1 MLKKIRIYALLAVSI
16 LTWISAYADDAS
28 NSFSDE
34 FEATLSTP
42 KVPLK
47 HQSQIKTYMYNVAK
61 NLYNEKFMV
70 ETMRNGEV
78 VVVTIPL
85 DKLFTPNEFTLIE
98 SAPKLLDRFRQYFSP
113 PETFKIVLA
122 VHSDNTG
129 SESYLNALTEG
140 RINALLDYFE
150 EKGLDV
156 TNVVGFPMADSM
168 PIDDND
174 SRAGRAANRRLEIFI
189 IPDNGLIKKQ
199 KK

>member
-1 MLKKIRIYALLAVSI
+1 MLRTIKLYALLALCLLI
-16 LTWISAYADDAS
+16 GLSAYAEDTATS
-28 NSFSDE
+28 YSDE
-34 FEATLSTP
+34 FEVTLSTP

-47 HQSQIKTYMYNVAK
+47 QQSQIKTYMYNVAK
-61 NLYNEKFMV
+61 NLYNDKFIV

-85 DKLFTPNEFTLIE
+85 DKLFVPNELTLLE

-129 SESYLNALTEG
+129 SESYLNGLTEG
-140 RINALLDYFE
+140 RVNALLDYFE
-150 EKGLDV
+150 GKGLDV
-156 TNVVGFPMADSM
+156 TNVVGFPMGDSQ

-189 IPDNGLIKKQ
+189 IPDKGLIKKQ